1 MFGDPTSFAVSRS
14 GLVLWRSCQLA
25 AEVPSW
31 FSTRDGPG
39 CGSWLWFDSM
49 CQTPPG
55 VRRFRRLP
63 TRREAPRGTNARAP
77 ASIRHVASWRGL
89 GEPKSASFGRSSCAG
104 RQQTFQFTITHFYK
118 TTDTETHE
126 LFKQSQTMG
135 RPACPV
141 ALPAPRRSQVPLPST
156 PCGLRVPVTGR
167 REQGKSSRRDGL
179 CCAGR
184 PEAERVEHQIIEQE
198 RRLTRLRCWCAGF
211 RNETTGVVRAAG
223 IMTETED
230 FGRGG

>member
-31 FSTRDGPG
+31 FSTWDGPG

-63 TRREAPRGTNARAP
+63 TRREAPRGANARAP
-77 ASIRHVASWRGL
+77 ASIRHVGSWRGL

-135 RPACPV
+135 GPACPV
-141 ALPAPRRSQVPLPST
+141 ALPAQSPCLPPDVARSLFHRHHVDFECLLPAAVSR
-156 PCGLRVPVTGR
+156 GSRAEEMGYAVRGGR
-167 REQGKSSRRDGL
+167 RPRELS
-179 CCAGR
+179 
-184 PEAERVEHQIIEQE
+184 
-198 RRLTRLRCWCAGF
+198 TR
-211 RNETTGVVRAAG
+211 
-223 IMTETED
+223 
-230 FGRGG
+230 